1 MHCSVNKNVYKH
13 TSEMHLSWERIESE
27 WVNFIDNYNFITNY
41 VYTYIYIY
49 IYIFVFLYGSML
61 RTY

>member
-27 WVNFIDNYNFITNY
+27 WVNLIDNYNFSINY
-41 VYTYIYIY
+41 IYTYIY
-49 IYIFVFLYGSML
+49 LYLYFYMGVS
-61 RTY
+61 